1 VQVALDLLTGTMDRA
16 CSAVPCLAGVRR
28 TSVQV
33 GSMDAAWFTPDEL
46 HDCTASA
53 PVILYFHGGAY
64 LTCRCAR
71 VWRHRERER
80 GAGGLT
86 REVETPLAFKQPR
99 DQMILRV
106 ELVGSHGRWKHP
118 LPCCPRCDQLTSSG
132 ACGPPSPAVSD

>member
-80 GAGGLT
+80 
-86 REVETPLAFKQPR
+86 E
-99 DQMILRV
+99 
-106 ELVGSHGRWKHP
+106 ELVGSHGRWKRP
-118 LPCCPRCDQLTSSG
+118 FAFKQPTCDHMILREELVGSHG
-132 ACGPPSPAVSD
+132 RWKRPSPSNSPVTK

>member
-86 REVETPLAFKQPR
+86 REVETPLAFKQPTC
-99 DQMILRV
+99 DHMILRE
-106 ELVGSHGRWKHP
+106 ELVGSHGRWK
-118 LPCCPRCDQLTSSG
+118 R
-132 ACGPPSPAVSD
+132 PSPSNSPVTK